1 MTKQMNSDWLTF
13 LKSNNALFSKDPVT
27 YPPINGDKEHHS
39 IAALT
44 HLSTIKVTG
53 SDAKSFLQGQ
63 FTCDI
68 NELTESK
75 SFFAAFCSAKGRT
88 ISTLLV
94 IKQTD
99 AFLLVLPTD
108 LLEKVS
114 KKLQMYIMRSDVQ
127 LQNMQ
132 NEHCLLGVNVQIPNI
147 FSLPTT
153 PQQDFTV
160 QHKDDSTY
168 IKLPLADNRYLI
180 ISTVSEAISLWTD
193 LTTNHALIPCHPN
206 LWIEQDI
213 SAGIPWLSQESSE
226 EYIPQMLNI
235 DKLGGISYTKGCYTG
250 QEIIA
255 RTHYLGKA
263 KRELFLASCK
273 NSSSIVADTAIITNI
288 SEQIIGKVLSLQ
300 SNGEQ
305 TKMLI
310 VMQSTDSELENLML
324 NNSNQDKIN
333 IIDFQ

>member
-27 YPPINGDKEHHS
+27 YTPINDDKEHHL

-94 IKQTD
+94 IKRPD
-99 AFLLVLPTD
+99 DFLLVLPTD

-132 NEHCLLGVNVQIPNI
+132 NEHCLLAVNAQIPNI
-147 FSLPTT
+147 FSSPA

-168 IKLPLADNRYLI
+168 IKFPLRDNRYLI

-193 LTTNHALIPCHPN
+193 LTTNHALIPCHPS

-213 SAGIPWLSQESSE
+213 CAGIPWLSQENSE

-235 DKLGGISYTKGCYTG
+235 DKLGGISFTKGCYTG

-263 KRELFLASCK
+263 KRELLLASCK
-273 NSSSIVADTAIITNI
+273 NSSAIATDTPIITNI
-288 SEQIIGKVLSLQ
+288 SEQVIGKVLSLQ

-310 VMQSTDSELENLML
+310 VIQSADTELENLIL

-333 IIDFQ
+333 TIDFQ

>member
-1 MTKQMNSDWLTF
+1 MNMTKQMNSDWLNF
-13 LKSNNALFSKDPVT
+13 LKSNNAIFNEDSIPYT
-27 YPPINGDKEHHS
+27 PINQEKEHHTL
-39 IAALT
+39 AALT

-63 FTCDI
+63 LTCDI

-94 IKQTD
+94 IKRSD
-99 AFLLVLPTD
+99 DFLLVLPTE
-108 LLEKVS
+108 LLKKVS
-114 KKLQMYIMRSDVQ
+114 QKLQMYIMRSDVQ

-132 NEHCLLGVNVQIPNI
+132 DEYCLLGVN
-147 FSLPTT
+147 SLTPDTFAST
-153 PQQDFTV
+153 PQQDFDV
-160 QHKDDSTY
+160 QHKNDSTY
-168 IKLPLADNRYLI
+168 IKFPLRDNRYLI
-180 ISTVSEAISLWTD
+180 ISTVPQAILLWTN
-193 LTTNHALIPCHPN
+193 LTVNDALIPCSPS

-213 SAGIPWLSQESSE
+213 CAGIPWLSIENSE

-235 DKLGGISYTKGCYTG
+235 DKLGGISFTKGCYTG

-273 NSSSIVADTAIITNI
+273 NLSPITVDTPIITNI
-288 SEQIIGKVLSLQ
+288 NEQIIGKVLSLQ

-305 TKMLI
+305 TNMLT
-310 VMQSTDSELENLML
+310 VMQSTDTELKDLIL

>member
-1 MTKQMNSDWLTF
+1 MNSEWLTF
-13 LKSNNALFSKDPVT
+13 LTSNDALFTKKPTT
-27 YPPINGDKEHHS
+27 YPSLNQEKDHHT
-39 IAALT
+39 ITALT
-44 HLSTIKVTG
+44 HLSTIIITG
-53 SDAKSFLQGQ
+53 ADAKSFLQGQ
-63 FTCDI
+63 LTCDI

-75 SFFAAFCSAKGRT
+75 GFFAAFCSAKGRT

-94 IKQTD
+94 IKRLD
-99 AFLLVLPTD
+99 NFLLILPTE

-114 KKLQMYIMRSDVQ
+114 QKLQMYIMRSDVQ

-132 NEHCLLGVNVQIPNI
+132 DEYCLLGVNSQ
-147 FSLPTT
+147 LPDTFT
-153 PQQDFTV
+153 SAPQQDFTV

-168 IKLPLADNRYLI
+168 IKFPLRDNRYLI
-180 ISTVSEAISLWTD
+180 ISTVSEAISLWTA
-193 LTTNHALIPCHPN
+193 LTTNLTLTPCNPG

-213 SAGIPWLSQESSE
+213 CAGIPWLSQENSE

-263 KRELFLASCK
+263 KRELFLASCI
-273 NSSSIVADTAIITNI
+273 NLSPITVDTQLITNI

-310 VMQSTDSELENLML
+310 VMQSADTELKNLIL